1 MAPKPEPRV
10 AKKPA
15 AAEEEVGEALAVEP
29 VRKARRS
36 NSSAALVATGE
47 AQGSGGST
55 SVSLVRAQ
63 PALASGSNVSRLQTR
78 MVNSLKYHV
87 EEGKHVDKKA
97 DAERLLR
104 VYEAIVGNSP
114 GAIEQRRKF
123 LEDFEQHGSG
133 KGKDGLKWTVSFEK
147 TARSE
152 DTKSVATTE
161 NFLTRHRFVF

>member
-1 MAPKPEPRV
+1 M

-36 NSSAALVATGE
+36 SSSVALVATGE
-47 AQGSGGST
+47 EQGSGGTDS
-55 SVSLVRAQ
+55 VRAP
-63 PALASGSNVSRLQTR
+63 PALASGSNVSKIQTR
-78 MVNSLKYHV
+78 MVNTLRYHV
-87 EEGKHVDKKA
+87 ERGANVDKKA
-97 DAERLLR
+97 DAERLLK

-114 GAIEQRRKF
+114 GAIEQRRLF

-161 NFLTRHRFVF
+161 NFLTRHRFIF